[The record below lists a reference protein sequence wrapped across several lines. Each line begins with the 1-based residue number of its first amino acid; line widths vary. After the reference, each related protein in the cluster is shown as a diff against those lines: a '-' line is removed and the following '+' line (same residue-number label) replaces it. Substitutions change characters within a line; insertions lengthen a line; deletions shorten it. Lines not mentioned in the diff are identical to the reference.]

1 MRTSTSQGRK
11 KKNEINKTT
20 RLADGYMYYIRVY
33 LGIKRLLEEICHSVG
48 NWSNSTTLHA
58 CGPRKIG

>member
-20 RLADGYMYYIRVY
+20 RLADGYMYYIY

-58 CGPRKIG
+58 SRKIG